1 MTDRWIRSSLVE
13 IMPPLQPE
21 LKSQAVVFP
30 PFGALRI
37 ASNPEGGRRVS
48 RFVFSQSILCHSP
61 WLAYKPTST
70 NEALKKRPVCDD

>member
-21 LKSQAVVFP
+21 LNSQAVVFP

-37 ASNPEGGRRVS
+37 ASNPEGGGEESVTLSFRKSSYV
-48 RFVFSQSILCHSP
+48 VNI
-61 WLAYKPTST
+61 
-70 NEALKKRPVCDD
+70 D